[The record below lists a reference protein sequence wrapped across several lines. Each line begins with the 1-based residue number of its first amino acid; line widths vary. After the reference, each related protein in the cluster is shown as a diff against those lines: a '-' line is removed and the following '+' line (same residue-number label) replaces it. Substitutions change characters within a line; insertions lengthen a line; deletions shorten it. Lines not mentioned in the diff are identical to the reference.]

1 MKRKMI
7 FGFTLIELLVVISII
22 GILISLSV
30 FGLQGARTSSRD
42 AKRKA
47 DLEAIRS
54 GLEIYKA
61 DCGQYPP
68 LGITAGSLRLLDST
82 SLVGLPSVAGC
93 AGNTYISSVPRDP
106 ISTRNYD
113 YKENPSTHATYRI
126 CAALE
131 QVPVPATDPS
141 QLVNCSCGDVA
152 CNYAVRNP

>member
-1 MKRKMI
+1 M
-7 FGFTLIELLVVISII
+7 FLGFTLIELLVVISII

-61 DCGQYPP
+61 DCNQYPP
-68 LGITAGSLRLLDST
+68 LGTTNGSLQLPDST

-93 AGNTYISSVPRDP
+93 TGNSYISNMPKDP
-106 ISTRNYD
+106 IPTQKYD
-113 YKENPSTHATYRI
+113 YKENPTTHATYRL

-131 QVPVPATDPS
+131 RAPVPATDPS
-141 QLVNCSCGDVA
+141 QLVNCTCGDVA